1 MKLIGVPYGL
11 RFQQLQDLWNQAD
24 ADGNGVID
32 FEEFKVYI
40 ICLHFWMISTNMHA
54 LECA

>member
-1 MKLIGVPYGL
+1 MKLVGVPYGL